1 MFATARIAVLAGALL
16 SVATPAASAEVEW
29 LCRPGLADNPC
40 EIPGDTTVR
49 EVGRPDR
56 VETPQ
61 AGPRG
66 IDCFYVYPTVSNQP
80 TANAN
85 KNRDPELES
94 IAKYQAARFSE
105 ACRVYAPIYRQSTLA
120 SIGTGYASASGADR
134 QLAYGDVLEAWREYI
149 NKHNDGRGVVI
160 VGHSQ
165 GTSMLRQLLRR
176 EIEATD
182 QKRRVVSALL
192 LGGNVTVKA
201 GDVVGGDFRE
211 TPLCTRP
218 VQVRCVVAFS
228 TFAEDP
234 PRDAR
239 FGISRPPPADNP
251 STLPGGPG
259 YSVACTDPRPLT
271 TTWRGPLR
279 MLTPSEQF
287 APGTINSGIV
297 VTSGGPPPT
306 APTTWVV
313 APDRFEGGCR
323 TINGAHVLRF
333 DPLPGSRRPHWYP
346 EPTWGTHLVDVNL
359 AYEPLVALVR
369 EQAERWTT
377 PQLRLV
383 RTCARGGLRV
393 ALTGRD
399 ADFVRDASFKLGRRL
414 AARDA
419 DGPLEGLIPRR
430 MLRRTKVPN
439 VRVVA
444 YLKAGQPERTV
455 LERTLP
461 RC

>member
-1 MFATARIAVLAGALL
+1 MALAAAAVALL
-16 SVATPAASAEVEW
+16 PAQPASAGVEW
-29 LCRPGLADNPC
+29 LCRPTLADNPC

-49 EVGRPDR
+49 EAGKPDR
-56 VETPQ
+56 VETPKP
-61 AGPRG
+61 GPRL

-94 IAKYQAARFSE
+94 IAKYQAAPFSE

-120 SIGTGYASASGADR
+120 SIATGYASASGADR
-134 QLAYGDVLEAWREYI
+134 QLAYGDVLEAWRAYLE
-149 NKHNDGRGVVI
+149 KDNDGRGVVLI
-160 VGHSQ
+160 GHSQ

-176 EIEATD
+176 EIEASD
-182 QKRRVVSALL
+182 HKRRVVSALL
-192 LGGNVTVKA
+192 IGGNVTVKA

-211 TPLCTRP
+211 TPLCTQP

-239 FGISRPPPADNP
+239 FGISKPPPADNP

-259 YSVACTDPRPLT
+259 YEIACTDPRPLT

-279 MLTPSEQF
+279 MLTPSEPF
-287 APGTINSGIV
+287 APGTINSGIA

-323 TINGAHVLRF
+323 KINGAHVLRY
-333 DPLPGSRRPHWYP
+333 DPLPGSRRPRWYP
-346 EPTWGTHLVDVNL
+346 DPNWGTHLVDVNL

-369 EQAERWTT
+369 EQAERWTA
-377 PQLRLV
+377 PQVRLT

-393 ALTGRD
+393 QLTGRD
-399 ADFVRDASFKLGRRL
+399 AEFVRDASFKLGRRL

-419 DGPLEGLIPRR
+419 DGAFDQVIPRR
-430 MLRRTKVPN
+430 LLRRTRARA
-439 VRVVA
+439 VRAVA
-444 YLKAGQPERTV
+444 YLRAGQPARTV